1 MLFDIILGAALLLS
15 LGLNALLFFKL
26 KKKSERPMEVG
37 AEELLHYLT
46 RDGRAV
52 LNVKCI
58 DPSGLFIYNRVKR

>member
-1 MLFDIILGAALLLS
+1 MQIHIILGAALLLS
-15 LGLNALLFFKL
+15 LGLNAYLFFKT
-26 KKKSERPMEVG
+26 KNKPERPLEVG

-58 DPSGLFIYNRVKR
+58 DPSGLFVYNRVKR